1 MTKSEYELLKNVIN
15 DLHNSDDEIE
25 QLNRLFS
32 EVNELL
38 RNYERKVFSKQ
49 IRHDRAGNK

>member
-1 MTKSEYELLKNVIN
+1 MSKSEYELLKSVID

-32 EVNELL
+32 VVRKLL
-38 RNYERKVFSKQ
+38 KNYERKVFSKQ